1 MHAAIQAPAFVY
13 SNSSIAL
20 GYTSYSIDILCMY
33 ETNYLASY
41 VYVLVD
47 IAISCGKSTYVR
59 S

>member
-20 GYTSYSIDILCMY
+20 GYTSYSIDISCMY
-33 ETNYLASY
+33 ETNYLAS
-41 VYVLVD
+41 YVLVD